1 MYSYF
6 RWRPIRCA
14 QTQARPDWDS
24 PSGPR
29 ETDAGWMGAHAP
41 ITTYAQSYE
50 VLVSF
55 ECPFTLTIPLVQC
68 GRTVLGRGTP
78 RTGSTAR
85 DNLVRA
91 PKEFYN
97 SLEKLKNSA
106 QRSAV
111 LLASAGQR
119 PFCPRPASRDGK
131 GGEGARSVGTGFGQ
145 DHAE

>member
-1 MYSYF
+1 
-6 RWRPIRCA
+6 
-14 QTQARPDWDS
+14 
-24 PSGPR
+24 
-29 ETDAGWMGAHAP
+29 MGAHAP
-41 ITTYAQSYE
+41 ITTYEPSYE

-55 ECPFTLTIPLVQC
+55 ECPFTLTIRLRQC

-97 SLEKLKNSA
+97 SLEKLKNFA
-106 QRSAV
+106 QRFTV
-111 LLASAGQR
+111 PLA
-119 PFCPRPASRDGK
+119 
-131 GGEGARSVGTGFGQ
+131 GARSGGTGFGQ